1 MSNLLKKRTFRALMA
16 YLNPIGPIGANI
28 DMWVDDIEYF
38 PENWATERTHKFAPI
53 EIFRKFFHSILIN
66 YGKELYNRTD
76 KHEPTYWVDFS
87 VYPKKREIVI
97 TPKYYTY
104 TESKDNRRFDWRQL
118 RNYYSL
124 SKFMED
130 RDYEKNE
137 EIIIDYSGFENNFDL
152 RITYNNKE
160 VNKEDTRFFAY
171 DVRRMIDEILENDNW
186 NDDAGGHGT
195 LKLYD
200 EDSNGYLYHT
210 WVEKNTTKGEPLI
223 LKEEDFE

>member
-1 MSNLLKKRTFRALMA
+1 MA
-16 YLNPIGPIGANI
+16 YLNPIGSIGMNVDMFGDEIEYYPTFWTSHHTIRFSLI
-28 DMWVDDIEYF
+28 DIFDEFIHKIISYFGQKLYNNTDKKDGSFWVDV
-38 PENWATERTHKFAPI
+38 T
-53 EIFRKFFHSILIN
+53 IN
-66 YGKELYNRTD
+66 
-76 KHEPTYWVDFS
+76 
-87 VYPKKREIVI
+87 PKTREIVL

-104 TESKDNRRFDWRQL
+104 TESKDNRRFDWREL

-152 RITYNNKE
+152 GITYNNKE

-171 DVRRMIDEILENDNW
+171 DIRRMIDEILENDEW
-186 NDDAGGHGT
+186 NDGAGGHGT

>member
-1 MSNLLKKRTFRALMA
+1 MA
-16 YLNPIGPIGANI
+16 YLNPIGPIGVNI

-38 PENWATERTHKFAPI
+38 PENWGTERTHKFVPI
-53 EIFRKFFHSILIN
+53 DIFKKFFKSILIN

-97 TPKYYTY
+97 IPKYYTY

-130 RDYEKNE
+130 MNLE
-137 EIIIDYSGFENNFDL
+137 ELVIDYAGFENNFDL
-152 RITYNNKE
+152 TITYNNEKL
-160 VNKEDTRFFAY
+160 NSQDTRFFSY
-171 DVRRMIDEILENDNW
+171 DIRMMINEILENDEW

-210 WVEKNTTKGEPLI
+210 WVERNTTKGEPLI

>member
-1 MSNLLKKRTFRALMA
+1 MA
-16 YLNPIGPIGANI
+16 YLNPIGPIGTNI

-53 EIFRKFFHSILIN
+53 EIFKKFFKSILIN

-76 KHEPTYWVDFS
+76 KHEPAYWVDFS

-104 TESKDNRRFDWRQL
+104 TQSKDNRRFDWRQL

-130 RDYEKNE
+130 MNLE
-137 EIIIDYSGFENNFDL
+137 ELVIDYAGFENNFDL
-152 RITYNNKE
+152 TITYNNEKL
-160 VNKEDTRFFAY
+160 NSQDTLFFKY
-171 DVRRMIDEILENDNW
+171 DVRMMISEILENDNW
-186 NDDAGGHGT
+186 NDDAGGDGT

-210 WVEKNTTKGEPLI
+210 WVERNVTKGEPII